1 MLFNL
6 IILFVINRRLTYN
19 LISLILIFHKI
30 FVMIA
35 FVMKLFLNLYGTN
48 GKFSYVL
55 ENKLC
60 NIQSLF

>member
-48 GKFSYVL
+48 GKFS
-55 ENKLC
+55 
-60 NIQSLF
+60 